1 MTENDKLQVFEDQTI
16 RTAWDEEKEEWY
28 FSVVDVVVALTES
41 PDYKTGR
48 KYWNKLK
55 QRLKEEGNELVTN
68 CHQLK
73 MKAADGKRRLT
84 DVANTEQLLRIIQS
98 IPSRKAEPFKMWLAM
113 VGRERIEEIID
124 PELTIERALDTYAQK
139 GYPPEWINQRLQT
152 IRARKELTT
161 KQLVYSAVAIALAV
175 VCSMIKLFEMPMGGS
190 VTLLSMLFIVLI
202 AYWYG
207 PYVGIMTA
215 VAYGLVQFVT
225 EPIFYTIPQM
235 LLDYPLAF
243 GALGLAGFFNKKK
256 WGLQIGYVVGVFG
269 RFIFST
275 ISGIVFFAS
284 YAPEGMNPILYSL
297 GYQASYLVPE
307 AVITLIII
315 SIPPVAKALA
325 RVKQNAVEA

>member
-1 MTENDKLQVFEDQTI
+1 MNNFFATPEGAWGDGSVHLTI
-16 RTAWDEEKEEWY
+16 TGI
-28 FSVVDVVVALTES
+28 VIVVVIIAL
-41 PDYKTGR
+41 
-48 KYWNKLK
+48 L
-55 QRLKEEGNELVTN
+55 LIV
-68 CHQLK
+68 
-73 MKAADGKRRLT
+73 AAFVRQKN
-84 DVANTEQLLRIIQS
+84 A
-98 IPSRKAEPFKMWLAM
+98 SRKAA
-113 VGRERIEEIID
+113 
-124 PELTIERALDTYAQK
+124 
-139 GYPPEWINQRLQT
+139 
-152 IRARKELTT
+152 LTT

-307 AVITLIII
+307 AVITGFFN
-315 SIPPVAKALA
+315 STPA
-325 RVKQNAVEA
+325 RVTFVFIITPPPYLRIPVRLCRHVCYVPGNVHRYLLICRHMPDRHRFRMPFFLP

>member
-1 MTENDKLQVFEDQTI
+1 MNNFFATPEGAWGDGSVHLTI
-16 RTAWDEEKEEWY
+16 TGI
-28 FSVVDVVVALTES
+28 VIVVVIIAL
-41 PDYKTGR
+41 
-48 KYWNKLK
+48 L
-55 QRLKEEGNELVTN
+55 LII
-68 CHQLK
+68 
-73 MKAADGKRRLT
+73 AAFVRQKN
-84 DVANTEQLLRIIQS
+84 A
-98 IPSRKAEPFKMWLAM
+98 SRKAA
-113 VGRERIEEIID
+113 
-124 PELTIERALDTYAQK
+124 
-139 GYPPEWINQRLQT
+139 
-152 IRARKELTT
+152 LTT

-235 LLDYPLAF
+235 LLDYPLAFFFSPTPQMLFDYPLAF